1 MNITLS
7 PELKRFVEAKIG
19 NGRYATAGD
28 VVREAVRLMEARG
41 AGPASERLAGGGDRA
56 GVAGQPRPARWR
68 H

>member
-1 MNITLS
+1 MNITLC

-19 NGRYATAGD
+19 NGRYAAAGD
-28 VVREAVRLMEARG
+28 VVREAVRLMEARE
-41 AGPASERLAGGGDRA
+41 PASERLAGGGDRA

>member
-28 VVREAVRLMEARG
+28 VVREAVRLMEARE
-41 AGPASERLAGGGDRA
+41 PASERLAGGGDRA